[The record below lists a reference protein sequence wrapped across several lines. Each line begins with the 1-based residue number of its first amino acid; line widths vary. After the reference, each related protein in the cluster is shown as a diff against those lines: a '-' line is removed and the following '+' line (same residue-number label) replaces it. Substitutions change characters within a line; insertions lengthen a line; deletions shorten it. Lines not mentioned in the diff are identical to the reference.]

1 MTKKRVCSMIAA
13 IIVVIAIIPSL
24 LSLADELKKVKAY
37 EFMVD
42 GEKWFT
48 VSLSDQAAIEE
59 ILDEYKQQ
67 YLQNVDQNAI
77 IKRVYIAQEIEF
89 VPVEAKPEEL
99 APVERVRER
108 IYAVEEE
115 EVKIT
120 IKSGD
125 NLWNLTKAH
134 GLKLGELEI
143 LNPDVNPDKIYPG
156 DILVVKPANPVL
168 DVIAEIEN
176 TITEPIPFRVNYQKD
191 HNMYKH
197 QKKLLKEGVEG
208 EKEVVYDIILL
219 NGYQSSLQV
228 KSEKTLKEPVNAL
241 VRIGTRTTVYRG
253 GKVNYGVVNGKRIS
267 SLYGYRI
274 HPITG
279 KRLFHDGL
287 DIAAN
292 HGNAVYAYT
301 DGLVVQ
307 AGWNGGYG
315 ISILIDHGNGLKTRY
330 AHLSRLN
337 VRVGQKVQTGQKIGA
352 VGSTGN
358 STGPHLHF
366 EVIKN
371 GKTQNPLNYL

>member
-1 MTKKRVCSMIAA
+1 MTKKRVFSMIAA
-13 IIVVIAIIPSL
+13 MIVVITIIPSL

-37 EFMVD
+37 EFKVD

-48 VSLSDQAAIEE
+48 VSLADQAPIEE
-59 ILDEYKQQ
+59 ILDKYKNL
-67 YLQNVDQNAI
+67 YLKNVDQNAMV
-77 IKRVYIAQEIEF
+77 KKVYFAQEIEF
-89 VPVEAKPEEL
+89 VPVEARPEEL
-99 APVERVRER
+99 APLERVKER

-115 EVKIT
+115 EVKIE

-156 DILVVKPANPVL
+156 DILVVKPLNPVL
-168 DVIAEIEN
+168 DVIAEMEN

-191 HNMYKH
+191 HSMYKS

-208 EKEVVYDIILL
+208 EKEVVYDITLF

-228 KSEKTLKEPVNAL
+228 KNEKTLKEPINAL
-241 VRIGTRTTVYRG
+241 VRIGTKTTVSRG
-253 GKVNYGVVNGKRIS
+253 GRVNYGVVSGKRIS

-301 DGLVVQ
+301 DGRVVQ

-371 GKTQNPLNYL
+371 GKTQNPLNYI